1 MAQTETR
8 PGFRLPWVA
17 ERTES
22 DQPTEELLDD
32 APVVDAPT
40 LAEEHVTTDIDPTA
54 TVTGPRRPT
63 KFMAELSRA
72 MQVAAETSRDET
84 MARFTAEAKAVVE
97 EIHNASTVEAAAL
110 RRRADDDVATV
121 REWSKAEIAR
131 IREETEARIALRKTA
146 LDGEMDAH
154 GLVIEARVE
163 RVTATVSEFEGRMT
177 AFFERLLAEEDPTR
191 IATMAETMPDPPDL
205 ADVAASI
212 AEPSVAPFAPIPAY
226 VPTTHVEATTAP
238 DSEGATGADAS
249 ATPADD
255 APAQQ
260 TAVAVDPGATD
271 FAAAEAEALA
281 FTGDLDD
288 EPADEA
294 EIGHHDEPTAATA
307 TPHAADT
314 HATTRVVV
322 LGLVSVAS
330 IATFKRGLGRVPGV
344 SSIGVAS
351 GPNGEFVFT
360 VSHAA
365 DLHLAEAITALPGF
379 EARITEQS
387 ASDIEVTAHDPDAG
401 N

>member
-17 ERTES
+17 ERS
-22 DQPTEELLDD
+22 DSDRPAEELIDD

-72 MQVAAETSRDET
+72 MQVAAESSRDET
-84 MARFTAEAKAVVE
+84 MARFSAEAKAVVE
-97 EIHNASTVEAAAL
+97 EIHNASTVEAATL

-154 GLVIEARVE
+154 ALVIEARVE
-163 RVTATVSEFEGRMT
+163 RVAGTVSEFEGRMT

-212 AEPSVAPFAPIPAY
+212 AEPAVAPFDPIPAY
-226 VPTTHVEATTAP
+226 VPMTHVDADDVADPGAEATATAT
-238 DSEGATGADAS
+238 AVI
-249 ATPADD
+249 
-255 APAQQ
+255 PAQVT
-260 TAVAVDPGATD
+260 TAVVDPAATD

-281 FTGDLDD
+281 FSGDLDD
-288 EPADEA
+288 EPAGEA
-294 EIGHHDEPTAATA
+294 EIGDQDDPTPATAA
-307 TPHAADT
+307 PHVGDA
-314 HATTRVVV
+314 HRTTRVVV

-330 IATFKRGLGRVPGV
+330 IATFKRGLGRVAGV
-344 SSIGVAS
+344 SGIGVAS

-360 VSHAA
+360 VSHTAELGLA
-365 DLHLAEAITALPGF
+365 DAITALPGF
-379 EARITEQS
+379 EARITQQS
-387 ASDIEVTAHDPDAG
+387 AGDIEVTANDPDTG